1 MASIAGEAAV
11 RIVPSVRG
19 FHSDVKRKLEAKRV
33 DFDVNVNSQVA
44 GATTKLEA
52 FRKAQEA
59 RPVTVHVRTDFDGLK
74 RDLAQVEHIFKR
86 NSFSR
91 ALRFNVVIMG
101 LDALPVLAYG
111 AAGAAA
117 SLDTLAKAAYALPG
131 ALGGALASVGT
142 LGVGLHGVKDAFKA
156 FDESQKQAA
165 TNARII
171 QDDNRQLA
179 RSYRDYGTAVRDTIR
194 DIQDLNA
201 ENRRSSLNVADA
213 ILGVQE
219 AADRLRVGGQKTI
232 LELRRDQLGYLQAV
246 DRLQEVQTRAGRVS
260 QDVAKANAEGVQGA
274 DKVVDALDQ
283 INKNLEKL
291 NTDSMNKVDEAFSSL
306 APNARS
312 FVEAVRSVKDEWQG
326 LSNTVQ
332 NNLFAGLDQ
341 TFLQLSNNTLPMLE
355 RGMGRVATSYNG
367 LIKNLAT
374 ELGSQQS
381 TSLMDKIFG
390 NTDVGVQKLSV
401 GMKPFVDG
409 MLRLTKESSDFLPR
423 LGEASAKVATRF
435 DNWVAKI
442 SNDGR
447 LDRWID
453 KGLDG
458 FTNLG
463 NTVVNIGSAISS
475 MSDAFDRSTGNQGGF
490 LKLLETQ
497 SKRLA
502 DFLKSAEGQRSMG
515 DYFKKTQ
522 DFIKALKDA
531 YVDIKPLIANVVDT
545 AREWSIYLFKG
556 IGAFASFTMAVEKH
570 LGIIKPLLMAYFTYR
585 TTKPI
590 WEMLSGSF
598 KAYTGLIESAGRNQ
612 TLGQWKFFD
621 WQMKKLDEM
630 RGKAKQ
636 TAKEVAESV
645 DPASSKSKK
654 KATSNAIKSSGAEW
668 VSPVVEAR
676 RNREK
681 ATAAVTGYGDLGS
694 YGSGDAVFAARQRD
708 QQKRRG
714 EKALAEWNAEE
725 RSRLAAIKNF
735 EAANPPFPYQYPS
748 PVSRDGLRSSK
759 PSVRRDAKR
768 QMRRLGIG
776 DEAFNP
782 RTKAALESFIGGTP
796 VGPGPA
802 RMQGPA
808 LPPEILNELKN
819 SADKASDAV
828 QSVGSESAKATEKVK
843 ELDNKSKATATSV
856 GDVGEKSKKAKGEV
870 EDSGKKAKNAAK
882 NVDALDSS
890 SSKAAKSAD
899 SVGKAAGGMK
909 TPLDNAK
916 TAVKGLADEVGDQ
929 RIGLGGRLIGFAA
942 MLGPQLGLIALIG
955 GVSYAI
961 EQMGKAHRDAGDAAK
976 HQADQLSNL
985 KGTLDQV
992 TGAFTMQTYDQIGKD
1007 LESVKPGGG
1016 FGTQEFNVLPMM
1028 QRLGMNVQQ
1037 SIINAGSPTKASA
1050 FQQDISGLYN
1060 LTRLE
1065 VEKTEEFK
1073 RNKENFASYGITS
1086 DVLAKALL
1094 SEPES
1099 LKKVEAALRDS
1110 AQPGKY
1116 GIGGVPMNLPD
1127 LGRLSVALPNKD
1139 SFLTG
1144 FALNNIQRNNAAAGN
1159 QIYQRNR
1166 MLGGAMP
1173 KPAAVELFGAY
1184 GAAPDGFFFDP
1195 ATREGRAQINVKPD
1209 QATIDAWAEKGIR
1222 FEDNVTAPYQVR
1234 IDPQNADDYLTSVP
1248 GFASGGMVRGPGG
1261 PTDDKILAKVSPGEH
1276 VTNASAVSYYGQSLF
1291 ESLNNRALPKFNVGG
1306 WPFPLKPMPSPDPG
1320 GGSGTV
1326 APSAASQMPL
1336 SPPRPVAPPPV
1347 APPVVTPPA
1356 SAAPGGLSASFN
1368 NIRSGMGGGAG
1379 FAYMPLF
1386 GTNQAVTSMG
1396 DLQSGPAW
1404 STMKVPIAL
1413 AAYRNSGA
1421 LSQDMVN
1428 AITLSDNA
1436 AADRLWASL
1445 GDPATAASK
1454 VQGILRSAGD
1464 EQTIVNSARSN
1475 EFSAYG
1481 QTNWSLGNQ
1490 LKFMASLSQDP
1501 SSKPILD
1508 LMSQIDPSQS
1518 WGLGGVDGAQFKGG
1532 WGPNAAGR
1540 YMARQMGIVDGP
1552 GGKYAV
1558 ALSSMPESGEFGD
1571 ATSNLGKMTGLL
1583 NSVPQNP
1590 MAPMPITTGPGGVA
1604 PTGATPHSQ
1613 LQQGYTNPAA
1623 AYSLAALMNGKT
1635 PYSMGGYSP
1644 AGIDCS
1650 GMVGAVVN
1658 SYLGQSPFTDKPST
1672 RNLREWLTKRGFTAG
1687 KGPAGSLRVGWYD
1700 KGTGIASD
1708 GHTAITMPDGTNV
1721 ESSSGVG
1728 VRMGG
1733 GASGSD
1739 AEMFDQHM
1747 WLPASAFNGV
1757 GAQGVAGSYMPGM
1770 PQIPGFGPLLNLG
1783 ANGMYP
1789 GGLDPNLLTAD
1800 QIQQPAVPET
1810 ELDKMLRGW
1819 QEDPMLPQFLKP
1831 QQLLNFFS
1839 SQTGQVA
1846 SSLLGIGTNFL
1857 SGITGIDF
1865 NWISGLAQN
1874 IGNAGS
1880 QALTGWLPSY
1890 ITDPQTGQT
1899 GTPQAGTAS
1908 NMLSSILPPEIG
1920 NLLGLGGSGSG
1931 GGGLA
1936 DIVAGASPG
1945 TDMAGSIVEGYVNG
1959 QLPLDD
1965 PKIQKEMADRGF
1977 NSGLLGGEDSGAAS
1991 MSEESIRAAVDSMG
2005 ASLGISKNPEA
2016 WVQGLINASNSGSD
2030 LFNPEGNP
2038 NLGTPVQKAGAALSK
2053 AVRKWGIN
2061 ANGGPENISFAG
2073 GGSMI
2078 GDLALLSNGEFRT
2091 SPQATSHYGSAL
2103 FDALNAKAIPRQAIR
2118 GFAAGGWPSLIPDPF
2133 TPQGATGQTPGPL
2146 PMPPPAALD
2155 APAPPPPQISV
2166 GAQQGSV
2173 PVPSTGGEP
2182 GPGATAPAPDPG
2194 SLPGVNDAL
2203 AGLGSAA
2210 GGIGGGGGGLAQ
2222 PGASGA
2228 NQGDP
2233 RGVLGAAPENG
2244 NHTSPV
2250 ISGAISG
2257 AASTIGSLAATAAQ
2271 VGMMAGTMGAGA
2283 AVPGASGAAGAGIQ
2297 AGFQMGGA
2305 IVNGA
2310 VNILSSLLVGTATNG
2325 STSSASGVPLLPQR
2339 QPMQSGVP
2347 AMNTGRVHNGDIYVT
2362 NLDDYRRTTER
2373 MDAQAT
2379 MPFIGKY

>member
-19 FHSDVKRKLEAKRV
+19 FHSDVKRKLEQKRV
-33 DFDVNVNSQVA
+33 DFDVNVNSQVS
-44 GATTKLEA
+44 GAAAKMEA

-59 RPVTVHVRTDFDGLK
+59 RPVTVHVRTDFDGM
-74 RDLAQVEHIFKR
+74 RRELAQVEHIFKR
-86 NSFSR
+86 NSLSR
-91 ALRFNVVIMG
+91 ALRFNVVVMG

-117 SLDTLAKAAYALPG
+117 SLDALLKVAYALPG
-131 ALGGALASVGT
+131 VLGGALTSVGT
-142 LGVGLHGVKDAFKA
+142 LGVGLRGVTDAFKA
-156 FDESQKQAA
+156 FDESQEQAA
-165 TNARII
+165 TNARIV
-171 QDDNRQLA
+171 QDGNRQLA
-179 RSYRDYGTAVRDTIR
+179 RSYRDYGTAVKDTIR

-246 DRLQEVQTRAGRVS
+246 DRLQEVQTRAGRVQ
-260 QDVAKANAEGVQGA
+260 QDVAEANAKGVQGA
-274 DKVVDALDQ
+274 DRVVDALDQ

-291 NTDSMNKVDEAFSSL
+291 NTDSIDKVDEAFSKLS
-306 APNARS
+306 PNARS

-341 TFLQLSNNTLPMLE
+341 SFLQLTNNTLPMLE

-367 LIKNLAT
+367 LIRNLAT

-381 TSLMDKIFG
+381 TSMMEKIFG

-401 GMKPFVDG
+401 GIKPLVDG
-409 MLRLTKESSDFLPR
+409 LLRLTKESADFLPR
-423 LGEASAKVATRF
+423 LGDASAKVFTRF

-442 SNDGR
+442 ADDGR

-453 KGLDG
+453 AGLDG
-458 FTNLG
+458 FTMLG
-463 NTVVNIGSAISS
+463 NAFVNTGSALSS
-475 MSDAFDRSTGNQGGF
+475 MSEAFDRATGNQGGF

-502 DFLKSAEGQRSMG
+502 DFLKSADGQRSMR
-515 DYFKKTQ
+515 DYFQKTQ
-522 DFIKALKDA
+522 AFIKELKDA
-531 YVDIKPLIANVVDT
+531 YVDIRPLIANVINT
-545 AREWSIYLFKG
+545 AREWSVWLFKG
-556 IGAFASFTMAVEKH
+556 IGAFATFTMAVEKH
-570 LGIIKPLLMAYFTYR
+570 LGIVKPLLMAYFTYK
-585 TTKPI
+585 TAKPV

-598 KAYTGLIESAGRNQ
+598 RAYTGLIQAAGNNEA
-612 TLGQWKFFD
+612 LGKWKFFD
-621 WQMKKLDEM
+621 WQMQKLDQM
-630 RGKAKQ
+630 RGKARETATAVADAASG
-636 TAKEVAESV
+636 TAKPSKAASY
-645 DPASSKSKK
+645 SSK
-654 KATSNAIKSSGAEW
+654 
-668 VSPVVEAR
+668 
-676 RNREK
+676 
-681 ATAAVTGYGDLGS
+681 GS
-694 YGSGDAVFAARQRD
+694 YGSPLMEAKKYKELETKRAGEYPGTLQDRLASGNQIFLERQE
-708 QQKRRG
+708 KRR
-714 EKALAEWNAEE
+714 AE
-725 RSRLAAIKNF
+725 LAAQVAKF
-735 EAANPPFPYQYPS
+735 EAENPPFAGAA
-748 PVSRDGLRSSK
+748 PVPGQVEGSRSSK
-759 PSVRRDAKR
+759 QSVRRKAQKEL
-768 QMRRLGIG
+768 RR
-776 DEAFNP
+776 
-782 RTKAALESFIGGTP
+782 RAAIDDFIGGTP
-796 VGPGPA
+796 YSGRA
-802 RMQGPA
+802 MQGPV
-808 LPPEILNELKN
+808 LPPQILDELKN

-828 QSVGSESAKATEKVK
+828 ESVGSESAKATEKVK
-843 ELDNKSKATATSV
+843 DLDNKSKATATSV
-856 GDVGEKSKKAKGEV
+856 GNVGEKSKKAKGEI
-870 EDSGKKAKNAAK
+870 EDSGKKAKKAAK
-882 NVDALDSS
+882 DTDALNSS
-890 SSKAAKSAD
+890 SSKAAKSTE
-899 SVGKAAGGMK
+899 SVGKAAKGVK
-909 TPLDNAK
+909 APLDDAK
-916 TAVKGLADEVGDQ
+916 KATKGLADEVGDR
-929 RIGLGGRLIGFAA
+929 RIGLGGRLMGLAHI
-942 MLGPQLGLIALIG
+942 LGPQIGLMAGIAA
-955 GVSYAI
+955 VSWAI
-961 EQMGKAHRDAGDAAK
+961 QKMGEAHREAGDAAK
-976 HQADQLSNL
+976 HQADQLNNL

-1028 QRLGMNVQQ
+1028 QRLGMDVQQ
-1037 SIINAGSPTKASA
+1037 SIINAGDPTKASA

-1060 LTRLE
+1060 LTRQE
-1065 VEKTEEFK
+1065 VEKTEEFQ

-1094 SEPES
+1094 SEPDS
-1099 LKKVEAALRDS
+1099 LKKVEDALRDS
-1110 AQPGKY
+1110 QQPGKY
-1116 GIGGVPMNLPD
+1116 GVGGVPMNLPD

-1173 KPAAVELFGAY
+1173 KPAAVELFAAY

-1195 ATREGRAQINVKPD
+1195 ATREGRAAINIKPD

-1222 FEDNVTAPYQVR
+1222 FEDNVTAPYQIR

-1248 GFASGGMVRGPGG
+1248 GYATGGLVRGPGG
-1261 PTDDKILAKVSPGEH
+1261 PTDDKVLAKVSPGEH
-1276 VTNASAVSYYGQSLF
+1276 ITNASAVSYYGQSLF
-1291 ESLNNRALPKFNVGG
+1291 ESLNNRDLPKFNVGG
-1306 WPFPLKPMPSPDPG
+1306 WPLPLKPMPSPDPG

-1336 SPPRPVAPPPV
+1336 NPPRPVAPPPVAPPV

-1571 ATSNLGKMTGLL
+1571 AKLNLGKMTGLL
-1583 NSVPQNP
+1583 DSVGAVPKSP
-1590 MAPMPITTGPGGVA
+1590 MAPMPIVTGPDGVA
-1604 PTGATPHSQ
+1604 PGSGVPNSQ

-1623 AYSLAALMNGKT
+1623 AYSLAAIMNGRTKYSIT
-1635 PYSMGGYSP
+1635 PGTNFSLES
-1644 AGIDCS
+1644 IDCS
-1650 GMVGAVVN
+1650 GMVSAVVN
-1658 SYLGQSPFTDKPST
+1658 SYLGREPFSSRTATPTMGS
-1672 RNLREWLTKRGFTAG
+1672 WLAERGFVAG
-1687 KGPAGSLRVGWYD
+1687 KGPPGSLRVGWYD

-1708 GHTAITMPDGTNV
+1708 GHTALTLPDGTNV

-1733 GASGSD
+1733 GASGAD
-1739 AEMFDQHM
+1739 HDMFDQHM
-1747 WLPASAFNGV
+1747 WLPASAVSGV
-1757 GAQGVAGSYMPGM
+1757 MPPGMAGAYMPGM
-1770 PQIPGFGPLLNLG
+1770 AGMPPGFGPLLPPG
-1783 ANGMYP
+1783 AGMYP
-1789 GGLDPNLLTAD
+1789 GGVTPDMLTAD
-1800 QIQQPAVPET
+1800 QIQQTVPET

-1831 QQLLNFFS
+1831 QQLLSFFS
-1839 SQTGQVA
+1839 SQTGQIA

-1880 QALTGWLPSY
+1880 QALTGFLPSY
-1890 ITDPQTGQT
+1890 ITDPQTGQQN
-1899 GTPQAGTAS
+1899 PQGGTAA

-1931 GGGLA
+1931 GGGGLA

-1945 TDMAGSIVEGYVNG
+1945 TDMAGSMIEGYVNG

-1965 PKIQKEMADRGF
+1965 PKIQQEMADRGF
-1977 NSGLLGGEDSGAAS
+1977 NPGLLGGADSGMAS

-2005 ASLGISKNPEA
+2005 ASLGIGDNPEA
-2016 WVQGLINASNSGSD
+2016 WVQGLMAAANAGSD

-2053 AVRKWGIN
+2053 AVRKWGVN
-2061 ANGGPENISFAG
+2061 STGGPESISFAG
-2073 GGSMI
+2073 GGSML

-2091 SPQATSHYGSAL
+2091 SPQATSHYGSGL
-2103 FDALNAKAIPRQAIR
+2103 FDALNSKAIPREAIR
-2118 GFAAGGWPSLIPDPF
+2118 GFAAGGWPSLIPSPI
-2133 TPQGATGQTPGPL
+2133 TPQGAGGQTPGPL
-2146 PMPPPAALD
+2146 PI
-2155 APAPPPPQISV
+2155 APPPDPVPVPVPAPASPALAPPPVSV
-2166 GAQQGSV
+2166 GVQQGSV
-2173 PVPSTGGEP
+2173 TVPSTGGEP

-2203 AGLGSAA
+2203 ASLGGV
-2210 GGIGGGGGGLAQ
+2210 GGAIGGGGRGLAQ
-2222 PGASGA
+2222 PGASGSA
-2228 NQGDP
+2228 DGDP
-2233 RGVLGAAPENG
+2233 RGVLGAAPTTQDHN
-2244 NHTSPV
+2244 NPAL
-2250 ISGAISG
+2250 SGAITAG
-2257 AASTIGSLAATAAQ
+2257 AANVGSLISMAVSAASAAGGMTAP
-2271 VGMMAGTMGAGA
+2271 GAGA
-2283 AVPGASGAAGAGIQ
+2283 GGQAAGQAIQ
-2297 AGFQMGGA
+2297 AGAQIAGA
-2305 IVNGA
+2305 AINSG
-2310 VNILSSLLVGTATNG
+2310 VNIISSLLVGTATNG
-2325 STSSASGVPLLPQR
+2325 STASASGVPLLPQR